1 MDFVPVP
8 IGEEEMVVVPK
19 VVQQK
24 RRREVP
30 VEQVV
35 DVPVP
40 QLHEDLVVTPVIVQK
55 ERLVHRHVQ
64 KVVDVPVHQVVVE
77 EVPVPKIIEQEEVVF
92 RPVEQIIPVQRPQV
106 VEKIVEVPKV
116 QVEEKIIQV
125 PMIQRN
131 WVDTVKH
138 HHVQVVETERPKT
151 LQKVVK
157 RRKPILQEK
166 IIQVPKIVQEA
177 VPVKKVVQRSVEVP
191 TVEFEDRTAP
201 ALSGLSLEIMLT
213 DELYLLQMVRRKY
226 LTPFVVGLLV
236 ECAGKENIFTSGPEL
251 EKHSADHSHHL
262 PCLPEAVIYPRSTEM
277 VSEVMKICHRTG
289 LEGGCIPLGG
299 VSLDLSKMNQVL
311 KLHREELQVHVQAG
325 IKKEM
330 LKNDYLEPQGLFF
343 QVDPASNPSL
353 GGMAACGSSGTLCCN
368 YGTMKENVV
377 SLTVVLADGTVIST
391 RRGVRKN
398 STGYDLTH
406 LCMGQELVSD
416 RTLYC
421 GNLGG
426 EASVADVREA
436 FQQRFRLLPAFQ
448 EKYLKHGVS
457 HVVVQVNMGKGRG
470 NFAFITFFDPQ
481 LASTA
486 LLFNGMSLCGR
497 RLVITWPMDYTPPHD
512 GALPGLDVAPLRRL
526 GMLPQAPRDR
536 RPDRPDRGPDLG
548 KAARATSKARPK
560 PKSLRHIFIGNM
572 PEGQDS
578 MQEVSELVTCFCSE
592 LPSFRQELGPAMLG
606 AAPRGGG
613 WLVEMQS
620 PELAMEAARCL
631 REVILSGRTLSVY
644 LTFGRDLDIS
654 SAGG

>member
-1 MDFVPVP
+1 MHAANLQAWYHCAVQRAECRSAPTEEICCLGCCCRRC
-8 IGEEEMVVVPK
+8 IGLPAAFRRPK
-19 VVQQK
+19 V
-24 RRREVP
+24 
-30 VEQVV
+30 
-35 DVPVP
+35 
-40 QLHEDLVVTPVIVQK
+40 
-55 ERLVHRHVQ
+55 RLVPR
-64 KVVDVPVHQVVVE
+64 KAKEASSDTESTTSLSSDE
-77 EVPVPKIIEQEEVVF
+77 ESDAPMAPQA
-92 RPVEQIIPVQRPQV
+92 PAQRP
-106 VEKIVEVPKV
+106 EVNFV
-116 QVEEKIIQV
+116 QGE
-125 PMIQRN
+125 
-131 WVDTVKH
+131 
-138 HHVQVVETERPKT
+138 
-151 LQKVVK
+151 
-157 RRKPILQEK
+157 
-166 IIQVPKIVQEA
+166 
-177 VPVKKVVQRSVEVP
+177 
-191 TVEFEDRTAP
+191 
-201 ALSGLSLEIMLT
+201 
-213 DELYLLQMVRRKY
+213 
-226 LTPFVVGLLV
+226 
-236 ECAGKENIFTSGPEL
+236 
-251 EKHSADHSHHL
+251 
-262 PCLPEAVIYPRSTEM
+262 
-277 VSEVMKICHRTG
+277 
-289 LEGGCIPLGG
+289 
-299 VSLDLSKMNQVL
+299 
-311 KLHREELQVHVQAG
+311 
-325 IKKEM
+325 
-330 LKNDYLEPQGLFF
+330 
-343 QVDPASNPSL
+343 
-353 GGMAACGSSGTLCCN
+353 
-368 YGTMKENVV
+368 
-377 SLTVVLADGTVIST
+377 
-391 RRGVRKN
+391 
-398 STGYDLTH
+398 
-406 LCMGQELVSD
+406 VSD